1 MSDDA
6 AAVAVEELGE
16 PHEHEPE
23 GAQPVELMMAEAA
36 VVAWSRRVSVRCVR
50 PVAEALSRLAAHH
63 EPIQGEIARE
73 GGVAPLL
80 ALLHGGNVAAEVQ
93 AASALAELARGNT
106 DNQQAIARAGGL
118 GPLLA
123 MLSSNKPQARAQG
136 RARARPPALHRKVP
150 VRAIREQRLAQLRPA
165 NA

>member
-50 PVAEALSRLAAHH
+50 PVAEALSRLEASRSNDSFVRSH
-63 EPIQGEIARE
+63 
-73 GGVAPLL
+73 VALVIWERAQRPPRP
-80 ALLHGGNVAAEVQ
+80 G
-93 AASALAELARGNT
+93 AASREAVQWMDRVGLRGRSPKIDT
-106 DNQQAIARAGGL
+106 RFVFLLGGSTV
-118 GPLLA
+118 GNA
-123 MLSSNKPQARAQG
+123 TY
-136 RARARPPALHRKVP
+136 VP
-150 VRAIREQRLAQLRPA
+150 VAHRHLQP
-165 NA
+165 

>member
-50 PVAEALSRLAAHH
+50 PVAEALSRLEASRSNDSCVRSH
-63 EPIQGEIARE
+63 
-73 GGVAPLL
+73 VALVIWERAQRPPRP
-80 ALLHGGNVAAEVQ
+80 G
-93 AASALAELARGNT
+93 AASREAVQWMDRVGLRGRSPKIDT
-106 DNQQAIARAGGL
+106 RFLFLLGGRTV
-118 GPLLA
+118 GNA
-123 MLSSNKPQARAQG
+123 TY
-136 RARARPPALHRKVP
+136 VP
-150 VRAIREQRLAQLRPA
+150 VAHRHLQP
-165 NA
+165 